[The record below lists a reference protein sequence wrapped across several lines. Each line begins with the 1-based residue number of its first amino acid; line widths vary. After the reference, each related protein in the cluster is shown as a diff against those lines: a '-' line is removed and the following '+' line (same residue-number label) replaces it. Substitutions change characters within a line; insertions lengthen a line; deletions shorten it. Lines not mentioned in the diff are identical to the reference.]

1 MRKIIIAES
10 QAKTLIKI
18 LKEQNEGEYYELT
31 GKQYEELLKLASYNS
46 KVTGIK
52 KFGGKPL
59 YIVGDVNLSNTPT
72 KSLGNVA
79 VITGSLNIS

>member
-52 KFGGKPL
+52 K
-59 YIVGDVNLSNTPT
+59 VWW
-72 KSLGNVA
+72 
-79 VITGSLNIS
+79 